1 MKTYKSPTLNQK
13 LASTSPNICESR
25 HIFIIQNGDMVLMS
39 PSADITM
46 SGFTEI
52 WVEDSVAHLKTGAK

>member
-1 MKTYKSPTLNQK
+1 
-13 LASTSPNICESR
+13 
-25 HIFIIQNGDMVLMS
+25 MVLMS

-52 WVEDSVAHLKTGAK
+52 WVEDSVAHLKTGAKWVHTIIDITPTAAIADKCI